1 MEEIDIAF
9 AQWVGQAQPIAA
21 ILKATGSMSTE
32 KVQVILNQIRH
43 AFTHGYARGVAH
55 EVAKF
60 PPPDPNLGPV
70 R

>member
-1 MEEIDIAF
+1 MEEIDLAF
-9 AQWVGQAQPIAA
+9 QQWANQAQPIAA
-21 ILKATGSMSTE
+21 ILQATGSMTTE
-32 KVQVILNQIRH
+32 KVQVIQSQLKH